1 MQGFYMP
8 KKAIFNK
15 VTILLAALIIMLIAG
30 ILLLGQKHKPD
41 NNQHLDATTPPFATT
56 EQMLAKTTEL
66 NNSEI
71 KDKTLY
77 FDKQNN
83 LAANSSINIW
93 IYSKPIFLGTFSIEE
108 QNGRLAIKGIEEA
121 LIKLK
126 TIKGDHD
133 LVIISNN
140 QSIARLSISFNEH
153 LELRPSSRNEPSQ
166 AVNQSSSEPNQPSQN
181 SQTKQQAIAPAS
193 PLQNKT
199 RKPAQSAQNNQ
210 TTPKQTPPKSK
221 PHADYNLNDNIMV
234 TYGGLICVVYDK
246 ANDKNISPPGG
257 LTRAWMKIKS
267 NGKYFENMTESQFR
281 AKCDAWKQT
290 VSKEYLD
297 NVQGGSYD
305 QPLQEYMCKAL
316 DLSCDRW

>member
-15 VTILLAALIIMLIAG
+15 VTILLAALIIMLIAD

-126 TIKGDHD
+126 SIKGDHD

-234 TYGGLICVVYDK
+234 EYRALVCVAYNTKKDLNETP
-246 ANDKNISPPGG
+246 ND
-257 LTRAWMKIKS
+257 LTRTWLTIKS
-267 NGKYFENMTESQFR
+267 SGKYFENMTELQFKT
-281 AKCDAWKQT
+281 KCDAWKAT
-290 VSKEYLD
+290 LGPEYID
-297 NVQGGSYD
+297 NTQGGGYD
-305 QPLQEYMCKAL
+305 KPLEQYMCDAVNIK
-316 DLSCDRW
+316 CDRW